1 MEPVLPA
8 WEAPAAEGEAGGVGF
23 VMECLGVCGI
33 PGDADARRRREGWR
47 QRRGVSLLALQGRTP
62 DGWGMAVRLEAIQ
75 PCCSQ
80 RISASLKPAA
90 RRAASFSGGFGRGAS

>member
-33 PGDADARRRREGWR
+33 PGDAGARRRREGWR
-47 QRRGVSLLALQGRTP
+47 QRRGVSLLAL
-62 DGWGMAVRLEAIQ
+62 
-75 PCCSQ
+75 
-80 RISASLKPAA
+80 
-90 RRAASFSGGFGRGAS
+90 

>member
-1 MEPVLPA
+1 MAWRAIIEPVLPA

-47 QRRGVSLLALQGRTP
+47 QRRGVSLLAL
-62 DGWGMAVRLEAIQ
+62 
-75 PCCSQ
+75 
-80 RISASLKPAA
+80 
-90 RRAASFSGGFGRGAS
+90 